1 MYKLYIGNETYL
13 SFTEAKKFVKNLRD
27 ESQFEYLSVDAEK
40 IKAGDL
46 IDILS
51 SNSLFN
57 NQRVIFLKRVYRNKE
72 RESIISFLLEYLDSN
87 STDYIVLWEDQ
98 KISSVTKYVK
108 FFKQKNLLKEYTKLN
123 KRSFVSWAK
132 DILNSQNINI
142 NINKNALD
150 LLIQYSNYDTERFE
164 NSIKKLQLLD
174 KDSISEE
181 DIKELSPNTLEEDI
195 WKLLDEIN
203 TDNGQPLL
211 ILENL
216 FKQEVDPNYII
227 SMIVRN
233 IRLITMAKYM
243 IEKGSSY
250 SEIASVL
257 KIPPFTVGPIVNSAK
272 RYNREKIRTI
282 YEKLSSL
289 DYEIKVGRI
298 EPKLGLT
305 LLCTIL

>member
-13 SFTEAKKFVKNLRD
+13 SFTEAKKFVKTLRD
-27 ESQFEYLSVDAEK
+27 ESQFEYISMDAEK

-57 NQRVIFLKRVYRNKE
+57 TQRVIFLKRVYRNKE
-72 RESIISFLLEYLDSN
+72 RESIITFLLEYLDSN

-98 KISSVTKYVK
+98 KVSSVTKYVK
-108 FFKQKNLLKEYTKLN
+108 FFKQKNLLEEYTKLN
-123 KRSFVSWAK
+123 KRTFASWAK
-132 DILNSQNINI
+132 GILNSENINI
-142 NINKNALD
+142 NNNALD

-164 NSIKKLQLLD
+164 NSIKKLKLLD
-174 KDSISEE
+174 NDSISEE
-181 DIKELSPNTLEEDI
+181 DIRELYPNTLEEDI

-203 TDNGQPLL
+203 SENGQPLL

-233 IRLITMAKYM
+233 IRLRTMAKYM

-257 KIPPFTVGPIVNSAK
+257 KIPPFTVGPIVSSAN
-272 RYNREKIRTI
+272 RYTSEKIKTV

>member
-13 SFTEAKKFVKNLRD
+13 SFTEAKKFVKTLRD
-27 ESQFEYLSVDAEK
+27 ESQFEYISMDAEK

-57 NQRVIFLKRVYRNKE
+57 TQRVIFLKRVYRNKE
-72 RESIISFLLEYLDSN
+72 RESIITFLLEYLDSN

-98 KISSVTKYVK
+98 KVSSVTKYVK
-108 FFKQKNLLKEYTKLN
+108 FFKQKNLLEEYTKLN
-123 KRSFVSWAK
+123 KRTFASWAK
-132 DILNSQNINI
+132 GILNSENINI
-142 NINKNALD
+142 NNNALD

-164 NSIKKLQLLD
+164 NSIKKLKLLD
-174 KDSISEE
+174 NDSISEE
-181 DIKELSPNTLEEDI
+181 DIRELYPNTLEEDI

-203 TDNGQPLL
+203 SENGQPLL

-257 KIPPFTVGPIVNSAK
+257 KIPPFTVGPIVSSAN
-272 RYNREKIRTI
+272 RYTSEKIKTV

>member
-142 NINKNALD
+142 NRNALD

>member
-132 DILNSQNINI
+132 DILNSQNI

>member
-108 FFKQKNLLKEYTKLN
+108 FFKQKNLLEEYTKLN

-132 DILNSQNINI
+132 DILNSQNI

>member
-13 SFTEAKKFVKNLRD
+13 SFTEAKRFVKNLRD
-27 ESQFEYLSVDAEK
+27 ESEFEYLSMDAEK
-40 IKAGDL
+40 IKAGEL
-46 IDILS
+46 IDVLS

-57 NQRVIFLKRVYRNKE
+57 TQRIIFLKRVYRNKE
-72 RESIISFLLEYLDSN
+72 KDSIISFLLEYLDSN
-87 STDYIVLWEDQ
+87 STDYIVIWEDQ
-98 KISSVTKYVK
+98 KVSSVTKYVK
-108 FFKQKNLLKEYTKLN
+108 FFKQKNLLEEYTKFN
-123 KRSFVSWAK
+123 KRTFASWAK
-132 DILNSQNINI
+132 NILNQEALNINS
-142 NINKNALD
+142 NALD
-150 LLIQYSNYDTERFE
+150 LLIQYSNYDTERFQ
-164 NSIKKLQLLD
+164 NGIKKLKLLD
-174 KDSISEE
+174 SDLISEN
-181 DIKELSPNTLEEDI
+181 DIRELHPNTFEQDI

-203 TDNGQPLL
+203 SEDGQPLL

-233 IRLITMAKYM
+233 VRLITMAKHM
-243 IEKGSSY
+243 VKNGSSY
-250 SEIASVL
+250 SEIASAL
-257 KIPPFTVGPIVNSAK
+257 RIPPFTVGPIVNSAN
-272 RYNREKIRTI
+272 RYSSEKVKTV

>member
-142 NINKNALD
+142 NKNALD

-250 SEIASVL
+250 SEIVSVL